1 MPDGGCAIILG
12 PLNNLLQATVV
23 VLSIVHILS
32 DAQIGSAWV
41 FDISVLCNSVH
52 CLPQ

>member
-23 VLSIVHILS
+23 VLSMVHILS
-32 DAQIGSAWV
+32 DEEIRSG
-41 FDISVLCNSVH
+41 
-52 CLPQ
+52 